1 MTGEGRI
8 IILHF
13 ITKLKRR
20 LLNRVKELNITCL
33 AGGFWDIGVYI
44 LPVDLTGNLVS
55 PQLLHLTIS
64 FLV

>member
-1 MTGEGRI
+1 MTGEGRFI
-8 IILHF
+8 IFHF

-44 LPVDLTGNLVS
+44 LPIEKLDLVT